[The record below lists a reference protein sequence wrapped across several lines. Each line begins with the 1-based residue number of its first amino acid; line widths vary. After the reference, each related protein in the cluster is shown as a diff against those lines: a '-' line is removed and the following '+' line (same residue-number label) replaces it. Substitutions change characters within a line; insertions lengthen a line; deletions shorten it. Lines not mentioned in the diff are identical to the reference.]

1 MNSKEWKGI
10 LFALAGGTMWG
21 FSGTCGQYI
30 FANSNIQAD
39 TVTVIR
45 LLGAGILLCLYNY
58 IRQGRKILAIWR
70 EPKDVIRLIL
80 FATVGL
86 TFCQYS
92 YLKAISYSNSGT
104 ATVLQYCGIILIMI
118 VTCFL
123 GLRLPAMREMAALIA
138 VLLGVFFLA
147 CHGDPGSLAISRPA
161 LLWGG
166 LAALALMLY
175 TMLPGYLLAKWGSVI
190 VTGYAMLIGGILFAL
205 ATRAWTVRPD
215 WSPRLI
221 AATAAIVLL
230 GTVVAF
236 NFYLKGVELCGPVK
250 TSMIACVEPVVA
262 AVLSAVWLKTAFV
275 PADLAGFALIIA
287 GVLLVSSESM

>member
-1 MNSKEWKGI
+1 M
-10 LFALAGGTMWG
+10 
-21 FSGTCGQYI
+21 
-30 FANSNIQAD
+30 
-39 TVTVIR
+39 
-45 LLGAGILLCLYNY
+45 
-58 IRQGRKILAIWR
+58 
-70 EPKDVIRLIL
+70 
-80 FATVGL
+80 
-86 TFCQYS
+86 
-92 YLKAISYSNSGT
+92 
-104 ATVLQYCGIILIMI
+104 LQYCGIIPIMI
-118 VTCFL
+118 VTCL
-123 GLRLPAMREMAALIA
+123 LELRLPARREMAALIV

-147 CHGDPGSLAISRPA
+147 CHGNPGSLAISRPA

-275 PADLAGFALIIA
+275 PADLAGFTLIIA